1 MGLLDKAKQFG
12 QQAAEAAK
20 KGTAQVQ
27 QKVEAA
33 QTKKKADDLA
43 QQLGYLIVRERNEGV
58 PAAAEADRLV
68 AEITALQAQLEAE
81 AGDGAD
87 SSAAATPTPA
97 ASEAEAPPTSA
108 SETVTG
114 DFKLEG

>member
-1 MGLLDKAKQFG
+1 MSESRKSSWNVACWAGNRLSRTKKA
-12 QQAAEAAK
+12 A
-20 KGTAQVQ
+20 
-27 QKVEAA
+27 VEAA